1 MALHVTKPGL
11 LDCIQDLGR
20 FGYAAWGIN
29 PSGAMD
35 RYAARVA
42 NYLVGNDEEEA
53 VIEMHFPAA
62 HFEFTENALIAITG
76 ADFTP
81 YINNDPANCW
91 QPYYVTAGSLLH
103 FGQLKW
109 GSRCY
114 LSIRNGFDIPEWLDS
129 YSTHLKANAGGFKG
143 RRLLSG
149 DDLPAKDAADIVFK
163 GVKRLPWRVNV
174 SEVYKPDPTFLFIKG
189 KEWDWLNESGQH
201 SFEEGIFIIQAASDR
216 MAYTLV
222 GPNLPLQHTE
232 ELVSSGVYYGTI
244 QLLPDGRTVLLMAD
258 HQTTGGYPRLGHV
271 ISSELPRLAQ
281 LRPGENI
288 RFDMISQ
295 ENAESLII
303 SMEDELLELEKACSK
318 KLNSLLL

>member
-1 MALHVTKPGL
+1 MSLLVTKPGL
-11 LDCIQDLGR
+11 LDTIQDLGR

-35 RYAARVA
+35 HYAAQVA
-42 NYLVGNDEEEA
+42 NFLVGNSEEEP

-62 HFEFTENALIAITG
+62 HFEFTENALIAMTG

-81 YINNDPANCW
+81 YINNEPANCW
-91 QPYYVTAGSLLH
+91 QPYFVPAGTLLH

-114 LSIRNGFDIPEWLDS
+114 LSLRHGFDIPEWLDS
-129 YSTHLKANAGGFKG
+129 YSTNLKANTGGFKG

-149 DDLPAKDAADIVFK
+149 DIIRSKDANDIAFK

-189 KEWDWLNESGQH
+189 KEWDWLNESGRH
-201 SFEEGIFIIQAASDR
+201 NFDEGIFIIQAASDR

-222 GPNLPLQHTE
+222 GPSLPLQFNE
-232 ELVSSGVYYGTI
+232 ELVSSGVYFGTI
-244 QLLPDGRTVLLMAD
+244 QLLPDGRTVVLMAD

-288 RFDMISQ
+288 RFDSISQ
-295 ENAESLII
+295 EKAESLAIL
-303 SMEDELLELEKACSK
+303 MEEELSELEKVCSK